1 MENIKLFKP
10 NEDEISQLSAYLWD
24 DLNNLASGWN
34 IKRSCES
41 HNIVAFTI
49 IYVSMGGKE
58 SINDILCVE
67 KHLLHKV
74 IDKYRYKGDGN
85 IFEWWHNQSRD
96 VLDHADRY
104 QGKHPNEMLK
114 DLLTLLERII
124 PEYYQQPYCT
134 SDNVVQ

>member
-58 SINDILCVE
+58 SIDDILCVE

-74 IDKYRYKGDGN
+74 INKYFPN
-85 IFEWWHNQSRD
+85 ITIIDIKFENKEN
-96 VLDHADRY
+96 AIY
-104 QGKHPNEMLK
+104 GKFYP
-114 DLLTLLERII
+114 TII
-124 PEYYQQPYCT
+124 IKE
-134 SDNVVQ
+134 V